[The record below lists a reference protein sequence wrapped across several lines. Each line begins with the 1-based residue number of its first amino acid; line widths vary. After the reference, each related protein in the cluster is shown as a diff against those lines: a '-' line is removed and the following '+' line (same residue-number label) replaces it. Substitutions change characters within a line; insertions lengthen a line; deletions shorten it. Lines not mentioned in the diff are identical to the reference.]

1 MIFLLG
7 NNYVYSEFFI
17 MNFLFKKLWGGGGG
31 NLSKFLEG
39 LYAYEKLLLRL
50 FNPYSADVIV
60 AQLHP

>member
-1 MIFLLG
+1 MFIRSSLSWIFYLKNCG
-7 NNYVYSEFFI
+7 
-17 MNFLFKKLWGGGGG
+17 GGGGG